1 MSSRFL
7 QYESEANQQGATES
21 TLKQIDLK
29 LAAPLNVVIDP
40 ILTEVSSNVTKINN
54 NIIDIGAGVAN
65 IGTQRIILASD
76 QNELKSNITQI
87 NGNTIDTNNGISGVG
102 TQRINIANDN
112 DPIPIN
118 NKQINNVA
126 IDVGNGDTS
135 ALGTQRVVL
144 ANDQKTVNWDPIS
157 VRKLTYLNY
166 MTYHAS
172 SNTQTAGVVL
182 WHSTITPLPR
192 DFIDSTAT
200 NLNISPTFWLPT
212 ANTSAYLVSENIND
226 TNAAGTGARQVS
238 VFYYNISSVM
248 TVANINLNGVTPVLI
263 SNTFFRL
270 QKIIVLSVGS
280 DGCNRG
286 DISIVDAPVPTKV
299 YPGTITAKR
308 NTWQSSHIFLP
319 LVSPLPTNTGRISG
333 VHILDYVNYLWENGG
348 GSEEEINIWV
358 NKNMGL
364 ASSTWNSVNR
374 QRMNSA
380 IFYEPKVSNVWFDAT
395 GSHWD
400 IVLTF
405 LKPSAGGTTNITWGL
420 GYHLE

>member
-118 NKQINNVA
+118 NKQINNVT

-144 ANDQKTVNWDPIS
+144 ANDQRTFNWEPIS
-157 VRKLTYLNY
+157 IRKLTYFDSNL
-166 MTYHAS
+166 YHVS
-172 SNTQTAGVVL
+172 SNCTVTGANNS
-182 WHSTITPLPR
+182 HATITPIPK

-200 NLNISPTFWLPT
+200 NLNINSIFWLPT
-212 ANTSAYLVSENIND
+212 VDSSAYIVSESILD
-226 TNAAGTGARQVS
+226 TNAAGTGARIVV
-238 VFYYNISSVM
+238 VFYYNSGSILTSV
-248 TVANINLNGVTPVLI
+248 NINLNGITPVLI

-270 QKIIVLSVGS
+270 QKIIILSTGS

-299 YPGTITAKR
+299 YPGSISPKR

-319 LVSPLPTNTGRISG
+319 LISPLSQTTGKISG
-333 VHILDYVNYLWENGG
+333 VFILDYVNYLWENGG
-348 GSEEEINIWV
+348 GGNEEINIWSNRNSSSVWLNV
-358 NKNMGL
+358 NKQVLN
-364 ASSTWNSVNR
+364 ST
-374 QRMNSA
+374 
-380 IFYEPKVSNVWFDAT
+380 IFYEPKISNVFFDVT
-395 GSHWD
+395 TSHWD
-400 IVLTF
+400 IVLTL
-405 LKPSAGGTTNITWGL
+405 LKPNAAGTTNITWGL